1 MLKDEFKHLTVEQ
14 HEEIHDVVKN
24 YPFIGL
30 DILNT
35 EIKKIN
41 KRLNTLTAFLSLIVL
56 ILIIYTLIIYYRSLG
71 ENYKI
76 VIFALIFGSLLPS
89 ILKNIWRLIINN
101 IKKNNT

>member
-1 MLKDEFKHLTVEQ
+1 MEEMLKDKFKHLTVEQ
-14 HEEIHDVVKN
+14 HEEIYNVVKN

-41 KRLNTLTAFLSLIVL
+41 YKLNTLIAFLSLIIL
-56 ILIIYTLIIYYRSLG
+56 ILIIYISVIYYRSLG

-89 ILKNIWRLIINN
+89 IFKNI
-101 IKKNNT
+101 